1 MKLKANRIRPLALC
15 AGLLLASGL
24 LVSCGGGGTQV
35 NAFVAKRVIAFGDE
49 SSVINAADGSK
60 YTVNAV
66 LTTDNTKF
74 DCGSN
79 PIWVQLVAAQ
89 YGLVFPQCKGD
100 VPAPASRIW
109 AANHATV
116 ADLAAQITLQEND
129 GGFASDD
136 LVTVLVGAND
146 IVAQFNTYP
155 GVPESQLISNL
166 QQAGATLAAQV
177 NSLAER
183 GAKVLVSTT
192 PDLGRAPLA
201 GDRSSGSTNVNP
213 GVLTRLSAAFND
225 GLLGGLNNDG
235 RKIGLVQLDSYV
247 QAVDASRIA
256 GGTLFVNTTLGACLA
271 TALPPACTTL
281 TMGTDAAAIPPPT
294 VVSNANGVTWLWAD
308 SIHLGAGG
316 QSGLGSLAI
325 TRARN
330 NPF

>member
-1 MKLKANRIRPLALC
+1 MKLNANRIQPVALC

-24 LVSCGGGGTQV
+24 LVSCGGGGTQA
-35 NAFVAKRVIAFGDE
+35 NTFVAKRVIAFGDE
-49 SSVINAADGSK
+49 MSVINAADGSK

-74 DCGSN
+74 DCASN
-79 PIWVQLVAAQ
+79 PIWVQSVAAQ

-109 AANHATV
+109 ATNHATV
-116 ADLAAQITLQEND
+116 ADLATQIANQAND
-129 GGFASDD
+129 GGFAADD
-136 LVTVLVGAND
+136 LVTVLIGAND

-155 GVPESQLISNL
+155 DVPESQLISNL
-166 QQAGATLAAQV
+166 KDAGATLAAQV

-192 PDLGRAPLA
+192 PDFGRAPIA
-201 GDRSSGSTNVNP
+201 GDRSSGSTNINP
-213 GVLTRLSAAFND
+213 GVLTRLSAAFNA
-225 GLLGGLNNDG
+225 GLLSGLNNDG
-235 RKIGLVQLDSYV
+235 RKIGLVLLDDYLKS
-247 QAVDASRIA
+247 VDASRSA
-256 GGTLFVNTTLGACLA
+256 GGGPFVNTTLGACLT

-281 TMGTDAAAIPPPT
+281 TLGTDAAAIPPPT
-294 VVSNANGVTWLWAD
+294 VVSTANGVTWLWAD
-308 SIHLGAGG
+308 SIHLSAGG
-316 QSGLGSLAI
+316 QSSLGSLAI

>member
-1 MKLKANRIRPLALC
+1 MKLKANRIRPVALC
-15 AGLLLASGL
+15 AGLLLACGV
-24 LVSCGGGGTQV
+24 LVSCGGGGTQA
-35 NAFVAKRVIAFGDE
+35 NTFVAKRVIAFGDE
-49 SSVINAADGSK
+49 MSVINADGSK

-74 DCGSN
+74 DCASN
-79 PIWVQLVAAQ
+79 PIWVQSVAAL

-109 AANHATV
+109 ATNHATV
-116 ADLAAQITLQEND
+116 ADLATQIALQTSD

-136 LVTVLVGAND
+136 MVTVLVGSND
-146 IVAQFNTYP
+146 IVAQFSTYP
-155 GVPESQLISNL
+155 GVPESQLIDNL
-166 QQAGATLAAQV
+166 KRAGATLAAQV

-192 PDLGRAPLA
+192 PDLGRAPVA

-225 GLLGGLNNDG
+225 GLLGSLNNDG
-235 RKIGLVQLDSYV
+235 RKIGLVQLDAYV
-247 QAVDASRIA
+247 QAVDSSRAA
-256 GGTLFVNTTLGACLA
+256 GGGLFINTTLGACLA
-271 TALPPACTTL
+271 TSLPPACTTL

-294 VVSNANGVTWLWAD
+294 VVSTANGLSWLWAD
-308 SIHLGAGG
+308 AIHLSAGG
-316 QSGLGSLAI
+316 QSGLGAI
-325 TRARN
+325 ATTRARN

>member
-1 MKLKANRIRPLALC
+1 MKLKANRIRPVALC

-24 LVSCGGGGTQV
+24 LASCGGGGTQV
-35 NAFVAKRVIAFGDE
+35 NTFVAKRVIALGDE
-49 SSVINAADGSK
+49 TSVINAADGSK

-74 DCGSN
+74 DCASS
-79 PIWVQLVAAQ
+79 PIWVQSVAAL

-109 AANHATV
+109 ATNHATV
-116 ADLAAQITLQEND
+116 ADLATQIAQQTSE

-155 GVPESQLISNL
+155 RVPESQLISNL
-166 QQAGATLAAQV
+166 KQAGATLAAQV

-225 GLLGGLNNDG
+225 GLLGSLNNDG
-235 RKIGLVQLDSYV
+235 RKIGLVQLDAYV
-247 QAVDASRIA
+247 QAADASRAA
-256 GGTLFVNTTLGACLA
+256 GGSLYINTTLGACLP

-281 TMGTDAAAIPPPT
+281 TLGTDAAAIPPPT
-294 VVSNANGVTWLWAD
+294 VVSPANGASWLWAD
-308 SIHLGAGG
+308 AIHLSAGG
-316 QSGLGSLAI
+316 QSGLGAIAI

>member
-1 MKLKANRIRPLALC
+1 MKLKANRIRPVALC
-15 AGLLLASGL
+15 AGLLLACGV
-24 LVSCGGGGTQV
+24 LVSCGGGGTQA
-35 NAFVAKRVIAFGDE
+35 NTFVAKRVIAFGDE
-49 SSVINAADGSK
+49 MSVINADGSK

-74 DCGSN
+74 DCASN
-79 PIWVQLVAAQ
+79 PIWVQSVAAL

-109 AANHATV
+109 ATNHATV
-116 ADLAAQITLQEND
+116 ADLATQIAQQAND

-136 LVTVLVGAND
+136 MVTVLVGSND

-155 GVPESQLISNL
+155 GVPESQLIDNL
-166 QQAGATLAAQV
+166 KRAGATLAAQV

-192 PDLGRAPLA
+192 PDLGRAPVA

-225 GLLGGLNNDG
+225 GLLGSLNNDG
-235 RKIGLVQLDSYV
+235 RKIGLVQLDAYV
-247 QAVDASRIA
+247 QAVDSSRAA
-256 GGTLFVNTTLGACLA
+256 GGGLFINTTLGACLA
-271 TALPPACTTL
+271 TSLPPACTTL

-294 VVSNANGVTWLWAD
+294 VVSTANGLSWLWAD
-308 SIHLGAGG
+308 AIHLSAGG
-316 QSGLGSLAI
+316 QSGLGAI
-325 TRARN
+325 ATTRARN